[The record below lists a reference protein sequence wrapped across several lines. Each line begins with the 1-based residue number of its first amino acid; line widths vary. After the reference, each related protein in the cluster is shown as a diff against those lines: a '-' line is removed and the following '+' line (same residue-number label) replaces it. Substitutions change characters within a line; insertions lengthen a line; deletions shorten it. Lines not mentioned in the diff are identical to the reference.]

1 MTEAALWKGLETKGY
16 GQHTGQHGQFYFHF
30 QQRADWLNKATARMP
45 GVVEHIDS
53 LVEAAVAQDA
63 VLFRQPGLKVVAA
76 PWEYAFIKKV
86 SRITQGTG
94 RQYDASDA
102 VAYLHQFIAT
112 SNRGRP
118 VKLPTV
124 QDWGQRYKA
133 LCPVEILQQINDL
146 YHRTYGTDGIL
157 LASRGARR

>member
-1 MTEAALWKGLETKGY
+1 
-16 GQHTGQHGQFYFHF
+16 
-30 QQRADWLNKATARMP
+30 MP

-94 RQYDASDA
+94 R
-102 VAYLHQFIAT
+102 H
-112 SNRGRP
+112 NRGRP

>member
-1 MTEAALWKGLETKGY
+1 MAQPLDPPPGKLAVRMGDDKGAVERSSVPLSV
-16 GQHTGQHGQFYFHF
+16 
-30 QQRADWLNKATARMP
+30 DWLNNATARMP
-45 GVVEHIDS
+45 GVVENIDS
-53 LVEAAVAQDA
+53 LVEAAVAQDPVA
-63 VLFRQPGLKVVAA
+63 FRQPGLKVVAA
-76 PWEYAFIKKV
+76 PWAYAFIKKV

-124 QDWGQRYKA
+124 QGWGQRYKA
-133 LCPVEILQQINDL
+133 LSLSGGDASANQRPVSPDL
-146 YHRTYGTDGIL
+146 RDRRHS
-157 LASRGARR
+157 ASKPW

>member
-1 MTEAALWKGLETKGY
+1 
-16 GQHTGQHGQFYFHF
+16 
-30 QQRADWLNKATARMP
+30 MP

-76 PWEYAFIKKV
+76 PWD
-86 SRITQGTG
+86 TTP
-94 RQYDASDA
+94 SDA